1 MDRNLTLETVR
12 LTEAAA
18 LYAGR
23 YMGKGDENIVN
34 NAASEAIVSVFSTMN
49 INGNITVGT
58 NDHESLKDG
67 IQVGAGGSIDVD
79 IAVKPLDGKITC
91 ARGGHNALSIVAI
104 GSHGAFLKV
113 PNLYMKKIAVGKE
126 AARVVDINQPI
137 DINIKRVARAKN
149 KYIEDITVCVLDRE
163 MNREIV
169 KEVRE
174 TGARIKYITDGDIS
188 GAIATALDDNPLDIL
203 IGYGGAK
210 EGVLAAA
217 ALKCLGGN
225 LQAKF
230 VYKDSYEKKNAAILG
245 AGDPDKIFEIDDLIL
260 ADDVMVSAT
269 GITDGVLLQGVRFFS
284 GGGKTSSLVLRKKT
298 QTLRLINSTHYFD
311 SKPLF

>member
-23 YMGKGDENIVN
+23 YMGIGDEDIAN
-34 NAASEAIVSVFSTMN
+34 NSASEALISVFSTMS
-49 INGNITVGT
+49 INGEIVVGVK
-58 NDHESLKDG
+58 DYESLSDG
-67 IQVGAGGSIDVD
+67 SNVGAGGTMNVD
-79 IAVKPLDGKITC
+79 IAVKPLDGKFTC

-104 GSHGAFLKV
+104 GSKGAFLKT
-113 PNLYMKKIAVGKE
+113 PDLYMQKIAVGKE
-126 AARVVDINQPI
+126 AAGVVDINEPI

-163 MNREIV
+163 MNNDVV
-169 KEVRE
+169 KQVRE
-174 TGARIKYITDGDIS
+174 TGARIKYISDGDIS
-188 GAIATALDDNPLDIL
+188 GAIATALEDNPIDIL

-210 EGVLAAA
+210 EGVLSAA
-217 ALKCLGGN
+217 ALKCLGGD
-225 LQAKF
+225 LQAKML
-230 VYKDSYEKKNAAILG
+230 YKNSEEKKIAAKTG
-245 AGDPDKIFEIDDLIL
+245 NGNPDKIYSIDDLIL

-269 GITDGVLLQGVRFFS
+269 GVTDGVLLQGVRFFT
-284 GGGKTSSLVLRKKT
+284 GGGKTSSIVMRKKT
-298 QTLRLINSTHYFD
+298 QTLRFINSIHHFD